1 MKSTVCWP
9 ICYTNTHEQFTEST
23 TLLKDAVCEEL
34 HFSTCFYCVDVQVR
48 ALLYRD
54 TSRRLHQWKAS
65 LVNVCNDFVFYIN
78 SIECQDFKSL
88 SSCWFYSHCMFMFSS
103 VWSRLQRKEIII
115 FIYERCKKCCFF
127 LLSFFCVLQGI
138 FMYRNYTICLFSGDD
153 SFLEKKKKRCLI
165 INHF

>member
-1 MKSTVCWP
+1 MLATKTHGSQVTHCMLTFTLENLHMTLVARDPVPSQTFSKADTCALQKKKKKMKSTVCWP

-103 VWSRLQRKEIII
+103 VWSRL
-115 FIYERCKKCCFF
+115 
-127 LLSFFCVLQGI
+127 
-138 FMYRNYTICLFSGDD
+138 
-153 SFLEKKKKRCLI
+153 
-165 INHF
+165 